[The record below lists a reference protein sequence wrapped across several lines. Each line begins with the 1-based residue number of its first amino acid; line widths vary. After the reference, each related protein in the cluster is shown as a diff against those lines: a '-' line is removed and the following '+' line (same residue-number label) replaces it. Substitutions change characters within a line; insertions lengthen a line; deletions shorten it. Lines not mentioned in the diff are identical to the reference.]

1 MKEILEQLR
10 EELPAVF
17 LGTSA
22 SELTG
27 DAICWGTIQNK
38 RSRGEIPDECF
49 LRSGSR
55 VLVVRD
61 PFLDW
66 WASTLRPARQ
76 TCADYQPRRSVT
88 GSTRYHASNNRRR

>member
-1 MKEILEQLR
+1 MKEIIEQLR

-17 LGTSA
+17 LGTSTG
-22 SELTG
+22 ELTG
-27 DAICWGTIQNK
+27 DAICWRTVQNK
-38 RSRGEIPDECF
+38 RSRGEIPDDCF

-66 WASTLRPARQ
+66 WTATLATARP
-76 TCADYQPRRSVT
+76 TCARYQPRRSLTHPARV
-88 GSTRYHASNNRRR
+88 RNERPR